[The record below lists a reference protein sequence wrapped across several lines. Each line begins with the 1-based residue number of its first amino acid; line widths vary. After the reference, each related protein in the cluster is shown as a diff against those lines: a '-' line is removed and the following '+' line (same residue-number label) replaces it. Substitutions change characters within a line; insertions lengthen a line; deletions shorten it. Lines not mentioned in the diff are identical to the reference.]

1 MNYLSV
7 YIMFKVMMLMEYLV
21 LFLRQDAVIEIERI
35 KYIYI
40 YIGLFKLK
48 RLIEIN

>member
-1 MNYLSV
+1 MIS
-7 YIMFKVMMLMEYLV
+7 MKYLV
-21 LFLRQDAVIEIERI
+21 LFLRQDAVIVIERI
-35 KYIYI
+35 KYI